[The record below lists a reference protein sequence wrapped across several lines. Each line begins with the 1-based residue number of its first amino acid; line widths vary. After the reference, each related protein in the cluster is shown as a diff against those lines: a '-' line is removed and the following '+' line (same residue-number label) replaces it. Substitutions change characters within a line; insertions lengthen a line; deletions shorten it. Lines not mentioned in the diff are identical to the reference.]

1 MFPPGYVYED
11 FSVSQV
17 SFDRAVQGHAAAPLS
32 SHLFVHQP
40 KQTIL

>member
-17 SFDRAVQGHAAAPLS
+17 SFDCAVQGRAAAPLGY
-32 SHLFVHQP
+32 HLFVHQP
-40 KQTIL
+40 KQMIL